1 MNKTDLIDAIA
12 ADADI
17 SKAAAQRALD
27 SLIKNVIATVA
38 NDESVQLVGFGT
50 FSCGSRAERK
60 GRNPSTG
67 AEITIAAAKTVKFSA
82 GKSFKDTVNK
92 V

>member
-12 ADADI
+12 LDADL

-27 SLIKNVIATVA
+27 SMVKQVIAAVA
-38 NDESVQLVGFGT
+38 KGESVQLVGFGT
-50 FSCGSRAERK
+50 FAAGSRAERK

-67 AEITIAAAKTVKFSA
+67 AEITIAAAKTVKFAA
-82 GKSFKDTVNK
+82 GKSFKDAVNK
-92 V
+92 

>member
-12 ADADI
+12 VDADI

-27 SLIKNVIATVA
+27 SLIGNIMSAVSQG
-38 NDESVQLVGFGT
+38 ESVQLVGFGS

-60 GRNPSTG
+60 GRNPKTG
-67 AEITIAAAKTVKFSA
+67 AEIVIAAAKTVKFSA

-92 V
+92 

>member
-38 NDESVQLVGFGT
+38 NDESVQLV
-50 FSCGSRAERK
+50 
-60 GRNPSTG
+60 
-67 AEITIAAAKTVKFSA
+67 
-82 GKSFKDTVNK
+82 
-92 V
+92 